1 MYRIVYTRKASK
13 DIPKLKQ
20 AKLSKTVQN
29 LIQIMKINPW
39 ETPPHFEKLSGD
51 LKGLYARRINFQ
63 HRLVYQIYS
72 SEKIIKIIHMG
83 SHYE

>member
-1 MYRIVYTRKASK
+1 MYRIVYTRMARK

-20 AKLSKTVQN
+20 AKLSSTVQN
-29 LIQIMKINPW
+29 LIQMMKINPW
-39 ETPPHFEKLSGD
+39 QTPPPFEKLSGD
-51 LKGLYARRINFQ
+51 LKGLYSRRINFQ

-72 SEKIIKIIHMG
+72 SEKIIKIVRMW